1 MKKKSE
7 KLVKVFTWILFTMYI
22 MIVFYFTFFSEHFG
36 RIKIHNDYCYN
47 LIPFKE
53 IKRFWKYRGILGF
66 ESVMVN
72 LFGNVLVFVPF
83 GIIQPFLNRQR
94 RSFLLVTLLT
104 LEFSLFIEVIQLITR
119 KGCFDVDDLI
129 LNTLGGSLG
138 YILYKGIIKLKRQ
151 WRKRN
156 A

>member
-36 RIKIHNDYCYN
+36 RTKIHNDYSYN

-53 IKRFWKYRGILGF
+53 IKRFWKYRGLLGF
-66 ESVMVN
+66 ENVMVN

-83 GIIQPFLNRQR
+83 GIILPFLSRR
-94 RSFLLVTLLT
+94 SRSFLLVTLLT
-104 LEFSLFIEVIQLITR
+104 LEFSLLIEVIQLITR

-138 YILYKGIIKLKRQ
+138 YILLLGMVMIKRK